1 MRKEGKKGEIN
12 KMGIKTKSYSY
23 GEKIYFHP
31 ISTVVTRRKNKF
43 KKKGGGEE
51 YENYIP
57 TAFVRLKMQLCLPCR
72 GPPRAWTSSSH

>member
-31 ISTVVTRRKNKF
+31 ISTVVDF
-43 KKKGGGEE
+43 
-51 YENYIP
+51 
-57 TAFVRLKMQLCLPCR
+57 A
-72 GPPRAWTSSSH
+72 